1 MSEVEPT
8 PTSRWSRQVIGPF
21 TLRHLAVLIV
31 LLAVAALLLGV
42 LSTPLGTP
50 PGPLPVTPGS
60 GFYQVDEPTT
70 GLALGQ
76 VAPELEGE
84 VDGVTTGLR
93 DLAGSPLTLAERR
106 GHPVW
111 LSFFASWCPPCQE
124 EVPVLREA
132 YRRYAPSGLEMVAV
146 SVQETTADD
155 VAAYADRYD
164 LPYPIGFDATS
175 AVFRTYQGFGIPTH
189 VFIDADGIIRH
200 LQYGPMDLDAVAR
213 IVEPL
218 LAATTVT
225 STGPASPGASASTS
239 APPGASDGTSTTA
252 SPAASG

>member
-1 MSEVEPT
+1 VSGAEDKQGRP
-8 PTSRWSRQVIGPF
+8 WSRQVVGPF
-21 TLRHLAVLIV
+21 TLRHLAVLSV
-31 LLAVAALLLGV
+31 LLVVAALLLVV
-42 LSTPLGTP
+42 LTTPLATP

-60 GFYQVDEPTT
+60 GFYQVDEPTE

-76 VAPELEGE
+76 RAPELEGD
-84 VDGVTTGLR
+84 VDGVSVGLHDLTGT
-93 DLAGSPLTLAERR
+93 PVTLAERR

-132 YRRYAPSGLEMVAV
+132 YRRYAPSGLEMIAV
-146 SVQETTADD
+146 SVQETTVDD

-175 AVFRTYQGFGIPTH
+175 AVFHTYQGFGIPTH

-200 LQYGPMDLDAVAR
+200 LQYGPMDLARVAEV
-213 IVEPL
+213 VEPL
-218 LAATTVT
+218 LEASATTSV
-225 STGPASPGASASTS
+225 GPTAPIVGAAV
-239 APPGASDGTSTTA
+239 TA
-252 SPAASG
+252 SPASSG